1 MTVNAAA
8 TMAIACLVLL
18 FGYGL
23 RARIGLLDR
32 LNLPAPV
39 IGGLV
44 ASVTVLAIR
53 LSGLPP
59 IKFDTVLQT
68 PLMIAFFTTI
78 GFTASVRLLKR
89 GGPRVVL
96 LLAIAAVVAI
106 AQALVGA
113 GVAKA
118 FGLPALTG
126 VLAGTATLS
135 GGPATGL
142 AFAPQFEAAGV
153 TGAAALATATAM
165 AGILMAGL
173 FGAPLATL
181 LIERRGLDPR
191 NTMGRAAEGSVA
203 IESPA
208 APVANPSELTFAV
221 LKTVTVIAVSMWLGG
236 LVSGLIQAWGITLP
250 AYIGSMLVAAVFRNL
265 DDLTGVVKLPHEAI
279 EVGGGAVLALFLVL
293 AMMSLDL
300 SLLSGLA
307 APLLVNLA
315 VQLALIAALVLW
327 PVWWLMGRDYEAA
340 VTAGGFAGFMLG
352 ITANAMAIMRSLV
365 EKYAEAPRAFLVVP
379 LVGAFFI
386 DFVNALVIT
395 LFLNLWG

>member
-1 MTVNAAA
+1 
-8 TMAIACLVLL
+8 
-18 FGYGL
+18 
-23 RARIGLLDR
+23 
-32 LNLPAPV
+32 
-39 IGGLV
+39 
-44 ASVTVLAIR
+44 
-53 LSGLPP
+53 
-59 IKFDTVLQT
+59 
-68 PLMIAFFTTI
+68 
-78 GFTASVRLLKR
+78 
-89 GGPRVVL
+89 
-96 LLAIAAVVAI
+96 
-106 AQALVGA
+106 
-113 GVAKA
+113 
-118 FGLPALTG
+118 
-126 VLAGTATLS
+126 
-135 GGPATGL
+135 
-142 AFAPQFEAAGV
+142 
-153 TGAAALATATAM
+153 
-165 AGILMAGL
+165 
-173 FGAPLATL
+173 
-181 LIERRGLDPR
+181 
-191 NTMGRAAEGSVA
+191 
-203 IESPA
+203 
-208 APVANPSELTFAV
+208 
-221 LKTVTVIAVSMWLGG
+221 
-236 LVSGLIQAWGITLP
+236 
-250 AYIGSMLVAAVFRNL
+250 MLVAAVFRNL